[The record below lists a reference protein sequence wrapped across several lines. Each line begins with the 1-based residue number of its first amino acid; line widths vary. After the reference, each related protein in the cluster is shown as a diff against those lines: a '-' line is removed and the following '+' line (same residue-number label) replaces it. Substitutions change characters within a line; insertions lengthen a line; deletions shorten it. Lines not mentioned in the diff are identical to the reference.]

1 MIRNSFLVI
10 VLLGLMA
17 CGSNPVEDH
26 YYSLVLAADDVM
38 APVRS
43 EERKAQLIV
52 GPIQLP
58 EYLNRRGLA
67 MQIDSNQIQT
77 ANHHFWAEPLEEAIG
92 RWTDPGDCRLR
103 IEFDKFHATDR
114 SRVVSSGRYWIS
126 SADSDV
132 RQEFDVT
139 ESISADGHAHA
150 VAALRRSLGTLG
162 KKGVEP
168 ISQILGERVVEE
180 GSISLS
186 PCRWFNMQIQ
196 IARMRFDQWV
206 LRTYCV
212 MCIT

>member
-77 ANHHFWAEPLEEAIG
+77 ANHHFWAEPLEEAISKVLVRDIANLASGVTVDRDAG

-150 VAALRRSLGTLG
+150 VAALRRSLGTLATQITDTI
-162 KKGVEP
+162 ESN
-168 ISQILGERVVEE
+168 SQCSGE
-180 GSISLS
+180 
-186 PCRWFNMQIQ
+186 Q
-196 IARMRFDQWV
+196 AR
-206 LRTYCV
+206 
-212 MCIT
+212 

>member
-77 ANHHFWAEPLEEAIG
+77 ANHHFWAEPLEEAISKVLVRDIANLASGVTLDRGAG

-150 VAALRRSLGTLG
+150 VAALRRSLGTLATQITDTI
-162 KKGVEP
+162 ESN
-168 ISQILGERVVEE
+168 SQCSGE
-180 GSISLS
+180 
-186 PCRWFNMQIQ
+186 Q
-196 IARMRFDQWV
+196 AR
-206 LRTYCV
+206 
-212 MCIT
+212 